1 MKIVVLSLLALLAL
15 ANIFMFALP
24 QGQKAQII
32 YTDITHQEKIISIAL
47 KDGKIL
53 FIGNP
58 EHTYS
63 LIDKETK
70 IEKLTGYQL
79 LNPQIAIN
87 QAANFELRSENHQ
100 IEFFNG
106 VKKTSKSPSIK

>member
-1 MKIVVLSLLALLAL
+1 MKIIVLSLLALLAL

-24 QGQKAQII
+24 QGQKAQMI

-53 FIGNP
+53 YIGNS

-79 LNPQIAIN
+79 VNSQVEIG
-87 QAANFELRSENHQ
+87 QAANFELKSENHQ

-106 VKKTSKSPSIK
+106 IKKNR